1 MSTVDKEELVQ
12 KAKLA
17 EQSERWV
24 SEVLISELVLKIW
37 FWKLIGTMTW
47 PRPWNPSQRPALSS
61 QMRKEICSPLPTK
74 TWSVPAGEL
83 IRILAQIAS

>member
-24 SEVLISELVLKIW
+24 MKQRQNSICQRFMSSFSLI
-37 FWKLIGTMTW
+37 
-47 PRPWNPSQRPALSS
+47 ND
-61 QMRKEICSPLPTK
+61 
-74 TWSVPAGEL
+74 
-83 IRILAQIAS
+83 